1 MIVVIKLIKE
11 VDWFFDVNKTML
23 IEVIKVIKE
32 VDCCDKIDK
41 RS

>member
-23 IEVIKVIKE
+23 IEVIKAIKE